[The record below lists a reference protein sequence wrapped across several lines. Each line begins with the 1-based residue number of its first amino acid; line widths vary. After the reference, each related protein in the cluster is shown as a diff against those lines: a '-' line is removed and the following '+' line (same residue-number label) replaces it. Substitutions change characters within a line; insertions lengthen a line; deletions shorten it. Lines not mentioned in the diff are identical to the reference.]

1 MTRGNVVLLNVE
13 SGSISEGGR
22 SRLVQ
27 RRLAIVVVIA
37 LLPLAACGARWN
49 DAQRAQVRRRVQTV
63 AQSGGAATDS
73 GSASGDVTGSD
84 TGAGTATDSGS
95 GSTGSGAAS
104 GGGTNGISPASKKLP
119 CAAPSTAPGVTDTE
133 IRVGSISSLTGPSPG
148 IGTSAA
154 GAARAYVAYRNA
166 TGGICG
172 RKIVLKEADDGTD
185 NGRYRSII
193 TEMSNSVFG
202 VAGGF
207 GLGDVGG
214 VDVIRQTRI
223 PVVNNP
229 GQQASADLPT
239 VFDMNPKY
247 ENENAVIGKY
257 KFLHDHGAT
266 KASVTYL
273 AVDQSRFEAQLQMR
287 LMKAAG
293 IQIVQV
299 QELPLSTLSYDA
311 PARGVANSGADYLFF
326 IGTVDAN
333 QSMARS
339 MQDTGYK
346 GLKWP
351 EYFVYTYGTNFIQGA
366 GSASEGA
373 ITWLRSL
380 PIEEANK
387 NKELAA
393 FVQWMNRASPSA
405 DQDAFAEDSWSA
417 AKAFFDNLEALK
429 GPITREAFV
438 AQMNSV
444 DTFDAGGMYGP
455 IRIGKELTNGCFV
468 GMQVK
473 NAKWQRLV
481 PEDGYIC
488 Q

>member
-1 MTRGNVVLLNVE
+1 M
-13 SGSISEGGR
+13 
-22 SRLVQ
+22 Q
-27 RRLAIVVVIA
+27 RRLSIVVVVA
-37 LLPLAACGARWN
+37 LLPLTACGARWN
-49 DAQRAQVRRRVQTV
+49 DAQRADMRRRVSTL
-63 AQSGGAATDS
+63 AQSGPAASDG
-73 GSASGDVTGSD
+73 GSSA
-84 TGAGTATDSGS
+84 GAGNDSVDGGTGTDTGS
-95 GSTGSGAAS
+95 GSTGSGPAS
-104 GGGTNGISPASKKLP
+104 SGTGSNGVSAVSKKLP

-133 IRVGSISSLTGPSPG
+133 IRIGSISSLTGPSPG

-172 RKIVLKEADDGTD
+172 RKLVLKEADDGTD
-185 NGRYRSII
+185 NGQYRSII

-207 GLGDVGG
+207 ALGDVGG

-223 PVVNNP
+223 PVVNGP

-273 AVDQSRFEAQLQMR
+273 AVDQSRFEAQLQER

-311 PARGVANSGADYLFF
+311 PARAVANSGADYLFF
-326 IGTVDAN
+326 IGTVDSN

-351 EYFVYTYGTNFIQGA
+351 EYFVYTYGTNFIQA
-366 GSASEGA
+366 TGSASEGA

-380 PIEEANK
+380 PIEEANS

-393 FVQWMNRASPSA
+393 FVQWMNRASPSF
-405 DQDAFAEDSWSA
+405 DKDAFAEDSWA
-417 AKAFFDNLEALK
+417 GAKAFLDNLEALK

-444 DTFDAGGMYGP
+444 DTFDAGGMFGP
-455 IRIGKELTNGCFV
+455 IRLGKELTNGCFV

-473 NAKWQRLV
+473 NGKWQRLV
-481 PEDGYIC
+481 PDSGFIC

>member
-1 MTRGNVVLLNVE
+1 V
-13 SGSISEGGR
+13 S
-22 SRLVQ
+22 
-27 RRLAIVVVIA
+27 
-37 LLPLAACGARWN
+37 
-49 DAQRAQVRRRVQTV
+49 TV
-63 AQSGGAATDS
+63 AQASNSASDTGDNSGDEVADPTGSATGTDTGAASNAGSGSSSGGATQGIS
-73 GSASGDVTGSD
+73 
-84 TGAGTATDSGS
+84 
-95 GSTGSGAAS
+95 AAS
-104 GGGTNGISPASKKLP
+104 KALP
-119 CAAPSTAPGVTDTE
+119 CAAKSTAPGVTDTE

-172 RKIVLKEADDGTD
+172 RKVVLKEADDGTD

-214 VDVIRQTRI
+214 VDVIRQTKI
-223 PVVNNP
+223 PVVNGP

-339 MQDTGYK
+339 LQDTGYK

-351 EYFVYTYGTNFIQGA
+351 EYFVYAYGTNFA
-366 GSASEGA
+366 EAVGSAAEGA
-373 ITWLRSL
+373 ITWLRAL
-380 PIEEANK
+380 PIEDVNR

-405 DQDAFAEDSWSA
+405 DQDAFAEDSWA
-417 AKAFFDNLEALK
+417 GAKAFFDNLEALK
-429 GPITREAFV
+429 GPISREAFV

-444 DTFDAGGMYGP
+444 GTFDAAGMYGP
-455 IRIGKELTNGCFV
+455 IRLGKELTNGCFV
-468 GMQVK
+468 GMVVK
-473 NAKWQRLV
+473 NGKWQRLV
-481 PEDGYIC
+481 PSEGFIC

>member
-1 MTRGNVVLLNVE
+1 M
-13 SGSISEGGR
+13 
-22 SRLVQ
+22 
-27 RRLAIVVVIA
+27 
-37 LLPLAACGARWN
+37 
-49 DAQRAQVRRRVQTV
+49 
-63 AQSGGAATDS
+63 
-73 GSASGDVTGSD
+73 
-84 TGAGTATDSGS
+84 
-95 GSTGSGAAS
+95 
-104 GGGTNGISPASKKLP
+104 
-119 CAAPSTAPGVTDTE
+119 
-133 IRVGSISSLTGPSPG
+133 
-148 IGTSAA
+148 
-154 GAARAYVAYRNA
+154 AYRNA

-172 RKIVLKEADDGTD
+172 RKLVLKEADDGTD
-185 NGRYRSII
+185 NGQYRSII

-207 GLGDVGG
+207 ALGDVGG

-223 PVVNNP
+223 PVVNGP

-273 AVDQSRFEAQLQMR
+273 AVDQSRFEAQLQER

-311 PARGVANSGADYLFF
+311 PARAVANSGADYLFF
-326 IGTVDAN
+326 IGTVDSN

-351 EYFVYTYGTNFIQGA
+351 EYFVYTYGTNFIQA
-366 GSASEGA
+366 TGSASEGA

-380 PIEEANK
+380 PIEEANS

-393 FVQWMNRASPSA
+393 FVQWMNRASPSF
-405 DQDAFAEDSWSA
+405 DKDAFAEDSWA
-417 AKAFFDNLEALK
+417 GAKAFLDNLEALK

-444 DTFDAGGMYGP
+444 DTFDAGGMFGP
-455 IRIGKELTNGCFV
+455 IRLGKELTNGCFV

-473 NAKWQRLV
+473 NGKWQRLV
-481 PEDGYIC
+481 PDSGFIC